1 MRLASLTSGPRT
13 TTPASK
19 SAPAR
24 VAAVIPAYQAAPSVG
39 AVVRG
44 TLAQFPEVL
53 VVDDGSDDA
62 TLDEAR
68 AAGARVVSFRGG
80 RLAVTPIELDDEQA
94 ARLRTEL
101 PQALYEPGR
110 SQVSLRV
117 PEDPQERFPAVV
129 HAADM
134 LLKVVSAG
142 TTEPLSS
149 PVP

>member
-1 MRLASLTSGPRT
+1 MEVP
-13 TTPASK
+13 P
-19 SAPAR
+19 
-24 VAAVIPAYQAAPSVG
+24 
-39 AVVRG
+39 
-44 TLAQFPEVL
+44 TLA
-53 VVDDGSDDA
+53 
-62 TLDEAR
+62 
-68 AAGARVVSFRGG
+68 
-80 RLAVTPIELDDEQA
+80 
-94 ARLRTEL
+94 TEL

-110 SQVSLRV
+110 SQISLRV